1 MRNPSVR
8 YNKKVNKQL
17 TQCHL
22 IFSASNDN
30 AVTLV
35 VAIAACGSIGAVGGL
50 FYTGHIRCESDYDS
64 TNLECPLVPIMNLS
78 LNEDTSMSVAIMTF
92 ALFGLVFLT
101 CCHIFLI
108 ALQKLR
114 VRKWYDLVSR

>member
-1 MRNPSVR
+1 MRNPLVR
-8 YNKKVNKQL
+8 YNRKVNKKL
-17 TQCHL
+17 TQNDILYL
-22 IFSASNDN
+22 ISASNDN

-114 VRKWYDLVSR
+114 VRK